1 MTKLLTI
8 VLAGF
13 LALPLCS
20 SGSITIPT
28 RPFPNGR
35 KTVELNREASHYVS
49 RAQVRRNSSHRS
61 KSAVS
66 QARTRGAEPVVVIL
80 YGNHPWSW
88 M

>member
-28 RPFPNGR
+28 RPFAKGL
-35 KTVELNREASHYVS
+35 KAVEINRASSHYVP

-61 KSAVS
+61 KAAVS
-66 QARTRGAEPVVVIL
+66 QARTRAAEPVVVIL

>member
-20 SGSITIPT
+20 TGSVTIPSH
-28 RPFPNGR
+28 PLPNGR
-35 KTVELNREASHYVS
+35 KPVELNRGSSHYLP
-49 RAQVRRNSSHRS
+49 RTQVRRSSSHRS

-66 QARTRGAEPVVVIL
+66 QARTRADEPAMVIL
-80 YGNHPWSW
+80 YGGHPWSW